1 MKLSTLFSRTLHTM
15 YTHVQNSADFAI
27 RRLGTTLYIYFA
39 GSDGEEDWKNNFSFP
54 AKAYSRAESMTWF
67 AHQGFLKVWKTI
79 EDYIAAD
86 VLDPE
91 VQKIVISGYSHGGAL
106 AIFCHEYVWQVRP
119 DLRNALE
126 GYGFGCP
133 RVVFGIL
140 PRELRRRWERFT
152 VIRDVDDI
160 VTHLPPRLLG
170 FSHVGRMIEIGEQGK
185 YSRID
190 AHRPKSY
197 LTELHRYEDANP

>member
-15 YTHVQNSADFAI
+15 YTHVQNSADFAL

-54 AKAYSRAESMTWF
+54 AKAYSRVDNMTWY

-86 VLDPE
+86 VMDPE
-91 VQKIVISGYSHGGAL
+91 VKKIVISGYSHGGAL

-119 DLRNALE
+119 DLRNAVE

-133 RVVFGIL
+133 RVVFGIM
-140 PRELRRRWERFT
+140 PREIRSRWERFT
-152 VIRDVDDI
+152 VIRNVDDI

-170 FSHVGRMIEIGEQGK
+170 FAHVGRMLEIGERRK

-190 AHRPKSY
+190 AHRSKNY
-197 LTELHRYEDANP
+197 LTELHRYEDANL